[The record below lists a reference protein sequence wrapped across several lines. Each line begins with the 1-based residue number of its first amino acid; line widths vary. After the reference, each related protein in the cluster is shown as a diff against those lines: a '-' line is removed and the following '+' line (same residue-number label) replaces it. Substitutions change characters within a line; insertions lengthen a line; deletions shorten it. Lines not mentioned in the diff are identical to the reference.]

1 MSKPG
6 KSLRNLCKKLG
17 VRLTIKRGQKRVY
30 KSVAVLKRQCANK
43 KKKKKVKRK
52 RRKFGT
58 KRHYS
63 RMNNPGSNERV
74 NKQHASELAVFWNM
88 ITNPSFKQSDLDLI
102 DADLYGANLQGAD
115 LSNLKLQN
123 TNLYGADLEGADLRG
138 ANLRKADLRKAD
150 LKGANLGITP
160 SKINSEYYDYEE
172 GTDLSGAD
180 LSGADL
186 RGAIF
191 NKTSLY
197 KAVLKEAKLQGADLR
212 GVNLNDANLEEADL
226 RGVNLARD
234 VEEEGYL
241 EETNLKGANLQH
253 SILTN
258 VWFPDTSSYDN
269 TDFRYANLQ
278 NAHFAYDMD
287 LRGAK
292 LHKANLK
299 GAQYGPDVQFP
310 KYFFPE
316 DHGMI
321 LNEDYAAYR
330 EPGDD
335 ERKEFGRKRKRRKR
349 KKIRKRKRKVKKKK
363 KSKK

>member
-1 MSKPG
+1 M
-6 KSLRNLCKKLG
+6 
-17 VRLTIKRGQKRVY
+17 Y
-30 KSVAVLKRQCANK
+30 KSIAVLKRQCANK
-43 KKKKKVKRK
+43 EKEESEKREVRNK
-52 RRKFGT
+52 EY
-58 KRHYS
+58 YS
-63 RMNNPGSNERV
+63 LMNNPFSNERK
-74 NKQHASELAVFWNM
+74 NKQHASELAVFLNM
-88 ITNPSFKQSDLDLI
+88 ITNPSFKKSVDII

-160 SKINSEYYDYEE
+160 SKINYDYEE
-172 GTDLSGAD
+172 GTDLYKAN

-191 NKTSLY
+191 NKTSLH

-212 GVNLNDANLEEADL
+212 EVNLNEANLEEADL
-226 RGVNLARD
+226 RGVNLARN

-278 NAHFAYDMD
+278 NAHFDGDFD

-310 KYFFPE
+310 KGFSPK
-316 DHGMI
+316 DNGMI
-321 LNEDYAAYR
+321 FNENYAAYR
-330 EPGDD
+330 GHGDD
-335 ERKEFGRKRKRRKR
+335 ERKEFGRKRKR
-349 KKIRKRKRKVKKKK
+349 KKIKKKVKKKVKKKK
-363 KSKK
+363 SKIIFLVY